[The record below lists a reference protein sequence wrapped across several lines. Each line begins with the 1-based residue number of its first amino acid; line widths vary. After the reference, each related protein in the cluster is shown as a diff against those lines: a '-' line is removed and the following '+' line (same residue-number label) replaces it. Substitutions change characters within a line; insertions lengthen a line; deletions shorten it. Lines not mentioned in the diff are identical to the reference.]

1 MSSVEASAEAWG
13 DASVE
18 AWLEARVEAWGG
30 SS

>member
-1 MSSVEASAEAWG
+1 MSSVEALAEAWG
-13 DASVE
+13 EASVE

>member
-18 AWLEARVEAWGG
+18 AWLEERVEAWGG